1 MDARDGTT
9 EPGPFDRI
17 KVVILAIP
25 FGEVMSYGEVARVA
39 GYPRGART
47 VTWVLKTC
55 SDKDGLPWHR
65 VVNKDRRIAI
75 KNPDGHF
82 LQWKLLEAE
91 GWALDERGKLVK
103 P

>member
-1 MDARDGTT
+1 MDDLRP

-25 FGEVMSYGEVARVA
+25 FGEVMSYGEVARAA

-55 SDKDGLPWHR
+55 SEKDGLPWHR
-65 VVNKDRRIAI
+65 VVNKDHRIAI
-75 KNPDGHF
+75 KNPDGNL
-82 LQWKLLEAE
+82 LQRRLLEAE